1 MVDDLLLE
9 IGTEELPATYIE
21 PALKQ
26 IEALSKRFFSE
37 ERIPF
42 KEIKTYA
49 TPRRLILFM
58 REVARKQDD
67 HVREVL
73 GPSNKVAFDSQGSPT
88 KAAIGFAKSQ
98 GVEVGDLVTR
108 KIEKGEYVFALKKE
122 PGRTTL
128 KVLPKIL
135 KQIITGISFPKSM
148 RWPQSDI
155 RFARPIRWLLVL
167 YGTNTVNFSLG
178 KLKAARL
185 TRGHSLLSTKTIV
198 VKNVAKYEEL
208 LKNNHVI
215 IDQEKRKKTIEK
227 AITNAIRETKGK
239 LLEDKELLDEVNYLL
254 EYPTAVLGR
263 FEEKYLKL
271 PREVLIICLKH
282 HLKYFSLLDS
292 GGSKL
297 LPYFVALKDGISE
310 YMDNVREGYQRVL
323 TARLEDAEFFFKQD
337 SKRKLDENVEK
348 LKRVVFQEELGTLY
362 DKTQRVI
369 KLSEI
374 IAGLANADCKKSTL
388 RRIALLCKADSVTEM
403 VGEFSELQGIM
414 GREYAR
420 ISGEEKIVADGIYE
434 HHLPLSSSGELPH
447 SLEGAVV
454 SIADKVDTIAG
465 DFCVGFIPSGS
476 QDPYGLRRQ
485 AQGITRIILH
495 KKLALPLDILIDEAL
510 GLLKKSAHFSRSR
523 LAEIS
528 EVKNQILRFFRPRL
542 ESILTEAGINYD
554 EIDAALAV
562 GFSDL
567 VDAELRA
574 RSIHKLRKSPDFE
587 PIIIAFKRAK
597 NILKQAGERKI
608 KVQSSHFSEKALK
621 EIEEKNLCE
630 GFNRIKKETEKLLKE
645 KEYQGAL
652 EKLVSLR
659 KPVDDFFDK
668 VMVMV
673 EDKKLRNNRLALL
686 NRIVDLFCKIA
697 DFSKIVVE

>member
-1 MVDDLLLE
+1 MADDLLLE
-9 IGTEELPATYIE
+9 IGTEEIPATFIE
-21 PALKQ
+21 PALEQ
-26 IEALSKRFFSE
+26 MEALSKKLFSD
-37 ERIPF
+37 ERLPF
-42 KEIKTYA
+42 KEMKTYA

-58 REVARKQDD
+58 KEVAKKQDD
-67 HVREVL
+67 LVVEVL
-73 GPSNKVAFDSQGSPT
+73 GPSKKAAFDSQDNPT

-98 GVEVGDLVTR
+98 GVKVEDLVSR
-108 KIEKGEYVFALKKE
+108 KVEKGEYVFALKRE
-122 PGRTTL
+122 AGRATL

-148 RWPQSDI
+148 RWPQSNI
-155 RFARPIRWLLVL
+155 RFARPIRWIVAL
-167 YGTNTVNFSLG
+167 YGTKTVNFSLG
-178 KLKAARL
+178 KLKAVRL
-185 TRGHSLLSTKTIV
+185 TRGHSLLSTKPIM
-198 VKNVAKYEEL
+198 VKNITKYEEL
-208 LKNNHVI
+208 LKNNFVI

-227 AITNAIRETKGK
+227 AISNAIKKTKGR

-254 EYPTAVLGR
+254 EYPTAVVGR

-271 PREVLIICLKH
+271 PREVLITCLRH
-282 HLKYFSLLDS
+282 HLKYFSLIN
-292 GGSKL
+292 GGGKL
-297 LPYFVALKDGISE
+297 LPYFVGLRDGISE
-310 YMDNVREGYQRVL
+310 YMENVREGYERVL
-323 TARLEDAEFFFKQD
+323 SARLKDAEFFFEQD
-337 SKRKLDENVEK
+337 TKRKLDENVEK
-348 LKRVVFQEELGTLY
+348 LKGVVFQEELGTLY

-369 KLSEI
+369 KLSEV
-374 IAGLANADCKKSTL
+374 IARLSNANCKKSIL

-403 VGEFSELQGIM
+403 VGEFPELQGVM

-434 HHLPLSSSGELPH
+434 HHLPLSGSGELPH
-447 SLEGAVV
+447 SVEGAIV
-454 SIADKVDTIAG
+454 SIADKIDTITG

-485 AQGITRIILH
+485 AQGIIRIILN
-495 KKLALPLDILIDEAL
+495 KKLTLPVDILVDEAL
-510 GLLKKSAHFSRSR
+510 GLLRKSAHFSPQR

-528 EVKNQILRFFRPRL
+528 EVKNQILRFFRQRL
-542 ESILTEAGINYD
+542 EPVLTEVGINYD
-554 EIDAALAV
+554 EIDATLEV

-567 VDAELRA
+567 VDTELRA
-574 RSIHKLRKSPDFE
+574 RSIHKLRSSPDFE

-597 NILKQAGERKI
+597 NILKQAEGWKI
-608 KVQSSHFSEKALK
+608 RVVSSQFKEKELK
-621 EIEEKNLCE
+621 EVEEKRLCE
-630 GFNRIKKETEKLLKE
+630 GFNKIEKETDKLLKRG
-645 KEYQGAL
+645 EYQKAL

-686 NRIVDLFCKIA
+686 SRIVDLFCKIA

>member
-1 MVDDLLLE
+1 VADDLLLE

-21 PALKQ
+21 PALEQ
-26 IEALSKRFFSE
+26 IEALSKKLFSE

-42 KEIKTYA
+42 KDMKTYA

-58 REVARKQDD
+58 REVAGKQDD
-67 HVREVL
+67 LTVEVL
-73 GPSNKVAFDSQGSPT
+73 GPSKKAAFDLEGNPI

-98 GVEVGDLVTR
+98 GVEVKDLVTK
-108 KIEKGEYVFALKKE
+108 KIEKGDYVFALKRE
-122 PGRTTL
+122 PGRATL

-155 RFARPIRWLLVL
+155 RFARPIRWIVAL
-167 YGTNTVNFSLG
+167 YGTKTVNFSLG
-178 KLKAARL
+178 KLKAGRL
-185 TRGHSLLSTKTIV
+185 TRGHPLISTKPV
-198 VKNVAKYEEL
+198 MVKNISKYEEL
-208 LKNNHVI
+208 LKNNYVI

-227 AITNAIRETKGK
+227 AIANAIRKIKGG

-271 PREVLIICLKH
+271 PREVLTTCLRH

-292 GGSKL
+292 GGKL
-297 LPYFVALKDGISE
+297 SPYFVGLRDGISE
-310 YMDNVREGYQRVL
+310 YMENVRQGYERVL
-323 TARLEDAEFFFKQD
+323 RARLEDAEFFFEQD
-337 SKRKLDENVEK
+337 TKSGLDEKVEK
-348 LKRVVFQEELGTLY
+348 LKGVVFQEELGTLY

-374 IAGLANADCKKSTL
+374 IADLSKADCKKSIL
-388 RRIALLCKADSVTEM
+388 KRIALLSKADSVTEM
-403 VGEFSELQGIM
+403 VGEFPELQGIM

-420 ISGEEKIVADGIYE
+420 ILGEEKIVAEGIYE
-434 HHLPLSSSGELPH
+434 HHLPLSGSGELPH
-447 SLEGAVV
+447 SLEGAIV
-454 SIADKVDTIAG
+454 SIADKIDTITG

-485 AQGITRIILH
+485 AQGVIRIILH
-495 KKLALPLDILIDEAL
+495 KRLTLPLDILIDEAL
-510 GLLKKSAHFSRSR
+510 GLLKKSAHFSRQR

-528 EVKNQILRFFRPRL
+528 EIRNQILQFFGQRL
-542 ESILTEAGINYD
+542 QSIFTETGINYD
-554 EIDAALAV
+554 EIDATLTV
-562 GFSDL
+562 GFYDL
-567 VDAELRA
+567 VDAEIRA
-574 RSIHKLRKSPDFE
+574 HSIHRLRRSPDFE

-597 NILKQAGERKI
+597 NILKQAEDWKI
-608 KVQSSHFSEKALK
+608 KVLSSQFNEEELKEVEEKRLFQEFDKVEK
-621 EIEEKNLCE
+621 EIEKFLEK
-630 GFNRIKKETEKLLKE
+630 R
-645 KEYQGAL
+645 EYHEVL

-659 KPVDDFFDK
+659 KSVDDFFDK

-673 EDKKLRNNRLALL
+673 EDERLRNNRLALL

-697 DFSKIVVE
+697 DFSKIVVD